1 MLSNR
6 IRNLAPP
13 PRPVPLPVV
22 CSAMLGTT
30 GGFGALFM
38 LMGLV
43 FTIIFTS
50 GYRPLDD
57 IRLALSQT
65 TAQGKVT
72 SIVDPNATENDV
84 PVYEYIFT
92 FTTRREEPMTGHSYS
107 TGRRWSAGSSVTID
121 YIPDAPYISR
131 IQGARTSM
139 FSPFILFV
147 LIFPAVGGAL
157 FLTAAAGGL
166 RQAWLLRH
174 GLIADARIKS
184 TRSTNT
190 TVNGV
195 PILEYFYEI
204 TTKEG
209 ITADGKA
216 KAFPS
221 DRLGDE
227 ETEPALYLESNP
239 DRSTLVDAISLNYPL
254 DVDTLSG
261 RWISSGGKAKAGLYI
276 LAWTVAILLS
286 GYALMSA
293 LGVIR

>member
-6 IRNLAPP
+6 IHNLAPP
-13 PRPVPLPVV
+13 PRPVPLTIV

-38 LMGLV
+38 IFGLV
-43 FTIIFTS
+43 FTVIFTS

-57 IRLALSQT
+57 IRLALSRT
-65 TAQGKVT
+65 TATGRITQV
-72 SIVDPNATENDV
+72 VDSNATENDV
-84 PVYEYIFT
+84 TVYEYVYS
-92 FTTRREEPMTGHSYS
+92 FTTRREEQLTGRSYS
-107 TGRRWSAGSSVTID
+107 TGRHWSAGNSVAIE
-121 YIPDAPYISR
+121 YVPDAPYISR

-157 FLTAAAGGL
+157 FLSAAAGGL
-166 RQAWLLRH
+166 RQVWLLRH
-174 GLIADARIKS
+174 GLIGDARITS

-195 PILEYFYEI
+195 PILEYSYEI
-204 TTKEG
+204 TTREG
-209 ITADGKA
+209 ITSEGKA
-216 KAFPS
+216 KSFPS

-227 ETEPALYLESNP
+227 EREPALYLESNP

-254 DVDTLSG
+254 DVDSLSG
-261 RWISSGGKAKAGLYI
+261 RWISSGGKGKAVLYI
-276 LAWTVAILLS
+276 LAWMVALILS
-286 GYALMSA
+286 GFALMSA